1 MNNGMRTLCG
11 LPDKTNRR
19 RLLAAGALAVLS
31 ALCSLLPMLGLYV
44 ILDALLSN
52 PRDVSQAYMGAGLS
66 VGGIFLQVV
75 FHFLSTRLSHLTA
88 FETLHTVRSDILRKF
103 ARVPQ
108 GFLDENPAGKL
119 KSRIF
124 DDVEKLENPFFRRA
138 A

>member
-52 PRDVSQAYMGAGLS
+52 PRDVSQAYS
-66 VGGIFLQVV
+66 V
-75 FHFLSTRLSHLTA
+75 STVKSQN
-88 FETLHTVRSDILRKF
+88 FPTVAI
-103 ARVPQ
+103 
-108 GFLDENPAGKL
+108 
-119 KSRIF
+119 SRASSG
-124 DDVEKLENPFFRRA
+124 ECG
-138 A
+138 